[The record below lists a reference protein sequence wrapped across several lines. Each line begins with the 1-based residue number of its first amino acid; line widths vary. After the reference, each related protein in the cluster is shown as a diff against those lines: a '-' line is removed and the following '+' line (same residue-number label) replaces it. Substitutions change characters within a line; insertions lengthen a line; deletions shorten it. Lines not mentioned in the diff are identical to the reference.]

1 MARPDVT
8 SVEIADD
15 VAYGKAM
22 RFRAIPLAALL
33 AGFAAP
39 ADSVI
44 ETVALDGFA
53 AQLPLD
59 LVTNT
64 DPANAVAWLAIE
76 PADALWPPLP
86 GKAAS
91 AGPFY
96 IVWTGAAVATVRS
109 EQWPYQV
116 AKIDRQPSP
125 AARWPA
131 LGVDPALPAT
141 HAVRAGQAL
150 FVTQCLPCHQLNGAG
165 SSTVGPDLNKPMNPT
180 EYFTRAALHALIRDP
195 RSVRAWPGQ
204 ILPGFP
210 ADKMSDREIDL
221 VIVYLKGAYGGTA
234 YIEIAREEKGPAAF
248 APPPATWWSDLSQ
261 VHHNVCQVVASGKGQ
276 EGRTLFFGA
285 RYFLALMALDMGEVH
300 LGALLRALVRAMR
313 EMSVVG
319 MDAHAGE
326 TASGMTAGSSRSA
339 SRP

>member
-1 MARPDVT
+1 LARPEVT
-8 SVEIADD
+8 SVEIAND

-22 RFRAIPLAALL
+22 RFRAIPVAVLL
-33 AGFAAP
+33 SGLSAP

-76 PADALWPPLP
+76 PADAPWPLLP
-86 GKAAS
+86 GKTAT

-96 IVWTGAAVATVRS
+96 IVWTGAAATTIRS

-116 AKIDRQPSP
+116 AKIESQPSP

-150 FVTQCLPCHQLNGAG
+150 FVTQCLPCHMLNGAG
-165 SSTVGPDLNKPMNPT
+165 SSTVGPDMNKPMNPT
-180 EYFTRAALHALIRDP
+180 EYMTRAGLHALIRDP
-195 RSVRAWPGQ
+195 GSVRAWPGQ
-204 ILPGFP
+204 LMPGFP
-210 ADKMSDREIDL
+210 ADKMSDREIDQ
-221 VIVYLKGAYGGTA
+221 VIEYLAHMA
-234 YIEIAREEKGPAAF
+234 AR
-248 APPPATWWSDLSQ
+248 
-261 VHHNVCQVVASGKGQ
+261 
-276 EGRTLFFGA
+276 RTP
-285 RYFLALMALDMGEVH
+285 R
-300 LGALLRALVRAMR
+300 
-313 EMSVVG
+313 
-319 MDAHAGE
+319 
-326 TASGMTAGSSRSA
+326 
-339 SRP
+339 